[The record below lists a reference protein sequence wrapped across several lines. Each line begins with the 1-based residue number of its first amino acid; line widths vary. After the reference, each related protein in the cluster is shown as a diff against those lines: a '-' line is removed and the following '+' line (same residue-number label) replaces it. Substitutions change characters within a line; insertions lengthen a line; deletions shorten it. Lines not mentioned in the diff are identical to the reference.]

1 MLLYLSFFQLNANSA
16 VPSKIMTVSGNQ
28 GPYWKRESIEVHSN
42 GYEIIFQGV
51 VGNGTEGDI
60 AIDSVAAVERSC
72 CKSRLELITPVK
84 HLCHQ

>member
-1 MLLYLSFFQLNANSA
+1 
-16 VPSKIMTVSGNQ
+16 MTVSGNQ

-60 AIDSVAAVERSC
+60 AIDSVDAVERSC
-72 CKSRLELITPVK
+72 CKSRLCRVNINNTPDC
-84 HLCHQ
+84 LENIFYF